1 MDSRIRKLDAFVREY
16 RDAQRNTVFLLEDG
30 SRFVT
35 KDSPLTYLIEHG
47 VQTPRGRIAAWPHE
61 IKGMDSLSLSL
72 CQMIDDGIA
81 AGGIELPDLESD
93 AAM

>member
-1 MDSRIRKLDAFVREY
+1 MDSRIRRLDAFVRAY
-16 RDAQRNTVFLLEDG
+16 RAAQRSTVFLLADG

-35 KDSPLTYLIEHG
+35 KDSPMTYLIRHG
-47 VQTPRGRIAAWPHE
+47 VQTPKGRIAAWPHE
-61 IKGMDSLSLSL
+61 TKGMDLLSLSF